1 LARDTMTIEYFLSLL
16 FAGGIGGLIAAV
28 ANAFKLR
35 KDAQRDDRKQKTDE
49 STAIAANAK
58 TIADAAGNVV
68 KMQDDQSDDL
78 KQQVAQLRTE
88 LKEAR
93 EREQADWRAF
103 QERMTDAESRLARAE
118 RRAGES
124 EKQAH
129 EFRQDVILLGER
141 LARER
146 AEYQNNINKLVL
158 IIEAMYNRM
167 VAAELNPEI
176 DLDVLKRLYVV
187 EKVPAG

>member
-1 LARDTMTIEYFLSLL
+1 LIVTFEQLVVEAIKFA
-16 FAGGIGGLIAAV
+16 FAGGMAGLVLAIAEALY
-28 ANAFKLR
+28 KR
-35 KDAQRDDRKQKTDE
+35 KIAIRDDRKQKTDE

-68 KMQDDQSDDL
+68 KLQDDQSDDL
-78 KQQVAQLRTE
+78 KQQIAQLRNE
-88 LKEAR
+88 LKETR
-93 EREQADWRAF
+93 EREQSGWKAF

-187 EKVPAG
+187 ERVPA

>member
-1 LARDTMTIEYFLSLL
+1 MTLEYFLSLL
-16 FAGGIGGLIAAV
+16 FAGGIGGVIVAV
-28 ANAFKLR
+28 AEALKKR
-35 KDAQRDDRKQKTDE
+35 RDANRDDRKQKVDE
-49 STAIAANAK
+49 ATAIAVNAK

-68 KMQDDQSDDL
+68 KLQDDQSDDL
-78 KQQVAQLRTE
+78 RERVSQLRAD
-88 LKEAR
+88 LNAAR
-93 EREQADWRAF
+93 EREQTDRAAF
-103 QERMTDAESRLARAE
+103 QARLTDAESRLARAE

-129 EFRQDVILLGER
+129 EFRQDVIRLGER

-146 AEYQNNINKLVL
+146 SEYQNNINKLVV

-167 VAAELNPEI
+167 VAAEMNPEI

-187 EKVPAG
+187 EKVPG

>member
-1 LARDTMTIEYFLSLL
+1 MTIEYFLSLL
-16 FAGGIGGLIAAV
+16 FAGGIGGLVAAV
-28 ANAFKLR
+28 ANALKLR

-68 KMQDDQSDDL
+68 KLQDDQSDDL

-93 EREQADWRAF
+93 EREQSDWRAF